1 MSKFSFYFAYIR
13 MSFHT
18 LCSKLLGPV
27 ILRLM
32 CTIQQKKNNHMCN
45 NQNTNVCHHQLFLTL
60 LYQSVYTDVCTGLPS
75 LVVFISLEDK
85 NKMEFENI
93 NHDIFIQCH
102 ACETSRCCA
111 CLVVQC
117 LFITVSNGL
126 PYKYTAY
133 HITWRGYN

>member
-1 MSKFSFYFAYIR
+1 
-13 MSFHT
+13 
-18 LCSKLLGPV
+18 
-27 ILRLM
+27 
-32 CTIQQKKNNHMCN
+32 MCN

-75 LVVFISLEDK
+75 LVVFISLDDN

-117 LFITVSNGL
+117 LFHHCFKWSTLLIYISHQLAGLQLNGMFL
-126 PYKYTAY
+126 NQNNCKNKRSVCCSSLSSAISSSYFRFLFIVCPT
-133 HITWRGYN
+133 